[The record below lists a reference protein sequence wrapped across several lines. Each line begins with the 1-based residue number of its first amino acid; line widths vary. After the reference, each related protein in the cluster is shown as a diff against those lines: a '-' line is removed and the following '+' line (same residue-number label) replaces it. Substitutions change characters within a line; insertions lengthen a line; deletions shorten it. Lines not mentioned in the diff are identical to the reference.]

1 MESIYEYAAL
11 LNDIQSD
18 LTGILIT
25 LIVTSTVTLIS
36 LIINTILQIH
46 LLDKEYKR
54 KQYEIMRENY
64 PLIRNHLTNLYICYK
79 TIEESNLYGE
89 SFKVYEFINLD
100 WNEYRR
106 HLSTDEVDYVDEF
119 KKNVNEII
127 EHYNEINKYFEAN
140 NFPSTSIKIKKIIN
154 ELNFYCISTLNSKEP
169 DQEYSTDKI
178 KKIITILDKN
188 YNTFW

>member
-140 NFPSTSIKIKKIIN
+140 NFPSTSIKVKKIIN

-188 YNTFW
+188 YNTF